1 MPLDVSKFE
10 VSLEEGERWRRTLH
24 ITVPWP
30 LVETERKAAARK
42 LAKKL
47 DLPGF
52 RRGRVPA
59 AVALKRFP
67 NLVDEKAV
75 DRIIDE
81 SVQGALKEE
90 YLDPITRGTI
100 GTVQYTTGS
109 DLSFDISFE
118 VTPRIELTRIG
129 GFRVRRPA
137 AAPVQE
143 GQVAGVLDEI
153 RTRKGTWVP
162 EETGRPDDGQH
173 VSVRIQ
179 DRGAGAE
186 EATPYEFILGRGEAL
201 EDVESAIRSLSVG
214 ETGDFTVR
222 FPEDDEREETQV
234 TISLDGRKRLELPE
248 LDDDFAASAS
258 DLETLEA
265 LKDDIREQLRQKA
278 EQRAD
283 AAVHRELAEQ
293 IVAANSFEVPDSM
306 VEHAVGRLL
315 AHRVELAQEEAA
327 LAKEQLRPQVIR
339 RLKHQLVIDW
349 VAESEQ
355 IAPSSEEIDA
365 EVETIAA
372 DANLSIRAMYRRLN
386 ETGQLDQLERAL
398 TEKKVFEYLKA
409 RSEITASA

>member
-10 VSLEEGERWRRTLH
+10 VSLEEGKRWRRTLH
-24 ITVPWP
+24 ITVPWR
-30 LVETERKAAARK
+30 LVETERKAEARK

-52 RRGRVPA
+52 RRGKVPA

-81 SVQGALKEE
+81 AVQGALEEE

-100 GTVQYTTGS
+100 GTVQYTAGS

-118 VTPRIELTRIG
+118 VAPRIELTRIG

-143 GQVAGVLDEI
+143 GQMAGVLDEI
-153 RTRKGTWVP
+153 RTSKGTWVP
-162 EETGRPDDGQH
+162 EKTGRPDDGQQ
-173 VSVRIQ
+173 VSVRVQ
-179 DRGAGAE
+179 DRGAGDE
-186 EATPYEFILGRGEAL
+186 EATPYELILGRGEAL
-201 EDVESAIRSLSVG
+201 EDVESAIRRLEVG

-234 TISLDGRKRLELPE
+234 TISLDGRKSLELRE
-248 LDDDFAASAS
+248 LDDGFAASVS
-258 DLETLEA
+258 DFETLEA
-265 LKDDIREQLRQKA
+265 LKDDIREKLRHKA
-278 EQRAD
+278 EQRAE

-293 IVAANSFEVPDSM
+293 IIAANSFEVPDSM
-306 VEHAVGRLL
+306 VEHALGRLL
-315 AHRVELAQEEAA
+315 AQQVELTQEEAA
-327 LAKEQLRPQVIR
+327 LARVKLRPQVIR

-355 IAPSSEEIDA
+355 IGPSSEEIDA
-365 EVETIAA
+365 EVEAIASVA
-372 DANLSIRAMYRRLN
+372 DISIRAMYRRLN
-386 ETGQLDQLERAL
+386 DNGQLDQLERAL
-398 TEKKVFEYLKA
+398 TEKKVFEYLKT